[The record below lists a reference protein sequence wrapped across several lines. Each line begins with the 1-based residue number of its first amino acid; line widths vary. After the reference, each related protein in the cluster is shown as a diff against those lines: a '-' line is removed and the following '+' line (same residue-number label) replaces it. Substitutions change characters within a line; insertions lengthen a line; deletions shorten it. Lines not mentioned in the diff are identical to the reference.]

1 MMTMR
6 MVAYHE
12 PVLLSASV
20 EALNIRAN
28 GTYADLTFGGG
39 GHSTAIL
46 ERLGP
51 KGRLIAFDQD
61 PDAWANAPHDSR
73 FTLVKSNFRY
83 ARNFLRL
90 HNAWPVDGLLA
101 DLGVS
106 SHQFDE
112 ADRGFS
118 IRMDG
123 PLDMRMAPHGPTA
136 ADLVNTADERD
147 LTRLFRNHSDMKEAR
162 RVAHTLV
169 LARQHQPLSTIQELI
184 DALAPVTPPVGR
196 STFLA
201 RVFQALRME
210 VNDEVGALTEML
222 GQMPDAIAKGGR
234 LVVIAYHS
242 VEDRMVKELVRS
254 GNVDGRVDADPLT
267 GRRTPIFKD
276 VAGGVITP
284 SEEEINTNPRARS
297 AKMRVAERV

>member
-1 MMTMR
+1 MTMR

-20 EALNIRAN
+20 EALNIRPD

-39 GHSTAIL
+39 GHSAAIL

-51 KGRLIAFDQD
+51 NGRLIAFDQD
-61 PDAWANAPHDSR
+61 PDAWANAPIDPR

-90 HNAWPVDGLLA
+90 HHAWPVDGLLA

-123 PLDMRMAPHGPTA
+123 PLDMRMAPTGPTA
-136 ADLVNTADERD
+136 ADLVNTADEND
-147 LTRLFRNHSDMKEAR
+147 LARMLRQHSDLKEAR
-162 RVAHTLV
+162 RVARILV
-169 LARQHQPLSTIQELI
+169 MARQQKPLATIYDLI
-184 DALAPVTPPVGR
+184 EALSPVTPPMGR

-210 VNDEVGALTEML
+210 VNDEVGALAEML
-222 GQMPDAIAKGGR
+222 GQMPDSIAKGGR

-242 VEDRMVKELVRS
+242 VEDRMVKDLVRS
-254 GNVDGRVDADPLT
+254 GNVEGRADADPLT
-267 GRRTPIFKD
+267 GRRKQIFRD
-276 VAGGVITP
+276 VAGGVVTP
-284 SEEEINTNPRARS
+284 SDEELTANPRARS